1 MSDID
6 AEALLQ
12 MSKDEQEQ
20 WVRQQ
25 DWHQDD
31 AFEQMLY
38 DEKPIAILY
47 PDLEENLEER
57 VRNFDAYNNIGLVDD
72 GHFSTD
78 RIEQLE
84 NGEIFSSEDLKR
96 LRSAIIDQM
105 FGDFDVEMVKC
116 LDMQVGKSRLN
127 AIFSGLD
134 HPQAG
139 YCPHFV
145 GIFRTGEEALEV
157 LAQRGYVD
165 DDVSWLS

>member
-25 DWHQDD
+25 DWYQDD
-31 AFEQMLY
+31 AFEQRLY
-38 DEKPIAILY
+38 EEKPIAILY

-84 NGEIFSSEDLKR
+84 NGEIFSSEDLSVIKT
-96 LRSAIIDQM
+96 
-105 FGDFDVEMVKC
+105 FGTIEPV
-116 LDMQVGKSRLN
+116 
-127 AIFSGLD
+127 I
-134 HPQAG
+134 
-139 YCPHFV
+139 
-145 GIFRTGEEALEV
+145 
-157 LAQRGYVD
+157 
-165 DDVSWLS
+165 